1 MLPKTFKNKTVAIF
15 GLGIEGIDLLNYLYN
30 EGAKIKLFD
39 QESNDNIL
47 KIIEQFE
54 KNQIE
59 VHFGNIPENSIKEVE
74 YAFVSQGIPLKSPQL
89 VKINKKNIQVE
100 SMTSLFFNRCKAP
113 ITGITGTSGK
123 TTTTALVQSILEQ
136 DNNEYV
142 IGGNI
147 GIGMLGL
154 LSNIKSN
161 TKVVIELSHTQLQLV
176 TSSPNI
182 SCLTNI
188 TPNHLDQF
196 SWKEYIELKE
206 KITINQSSEE
216 YFVVN
221 YDDPICRQVAKKSKA
236 KLVYFSMNKE
246 LEDGVYLNNDNYLI
260 SSIGDEKKQILHKRE
275 LNIRGEHNISNALA
289 AIAITRL
296 LGIDPKDC
304 KSGIMNF
311 KGVKHR
317 LESICK
323 INDVEYINDSI
334 ATTPDRTMTGLKSID
349 NSIILLL
356 GGQDKNLNFKKLE
369 QIINQKCR
377 IVIIFGASRKK
388 ILKEIS
394 NVSAEIIEATN
405 LKDATIQASKKA
417 KQGESVL
424 LSPGCASF
432 DEFKNFSERGEK
444 FQEYIT
450 EFFSNQGLSN
460 E

>member
-1 MLPKTFKNKTVAIF
+1 
-15 GLGIEGIDLLNYLYN
+15 
-30 EGAKIKLFD
+30 
-39 QESNDNIL
+39 
-47 KIIEQFE
+47 
-54 KNQIE
+54 
-59 VHFGNIPENSIKEVE
+59 
-74 YAFVSQGIPLKSPQL
+74 
-89 VKINKKNIQVE
+89 
-100 SMTSLFFNRCKAP
+100 
-113 ITGITGTSGK
+113 
-123 TTTTALVQSILEQ
+123 
-136 DNNEYV
+136 
-142 IGGNI
+142 
-147 GIGMLGL
+147 
-154 LSNIKSN
+154 
-161 TKVVIELSHTQLQLV
+161 

-196 SWKEYIELKE
+196 SWKEYIKLKE

-246 LEDGVYLNNDNYLI
+246 LEDVVYLNNDYYLI

-377 IVIIFGASRKK
+377 IVIIFGSSRKK

-405 LKDATIQASKKA
+405 LKDATIQAAKKA
-417 KQGESVL
+417 NQGESVL

-450 EFFSNQGLSN
+450 EFFSNQGSSN